1 MFTFD
6 IKKKAYEVKGNMRF
20 ARDIENQC
28 STKQEGI
35 NQLNGL
41 ALLYMGLQSDSINA
55 LLNFLYYGIH
65 PKSRPSMETIEEA
78 LDEMLEQDENALDT
92 LFLKAIGVLETSG
105 FFAKMRKNLMDNLKK
120 DEKNQALA
128 KQMEQ
133 KRKKAISL
141 LSQS

>member
-6 IKKKAYEVKGNMRF
+6 IQKKAYEVKGNLRF

-28 STKQEGI
+28 STKQDGI

-65 PKSRPSMETIEEA
+65 PNGRPSMETIEEA
-78 LDEMLEQDENALDT
+78 LDDMLEQDENALDT

-105 FFAKMRKNLMDNLKK
+105 FFVKMRNALMDNLKK